1 MSKDLVY
8 ILGLGPTLDF
18 YLPNGTPTIGVN
30 DVNAKHTTD
39 YLVIQDEPAA
49 FDWERY
55 INITKNP
62 PKKQVFSQ
70 HNVYK
75 DLFPGMFTQLRV
87 VPYQLGILDISETKF
102 NRWELPCSID
112 STFLA
117 CVVAYRLGFK
127 NIVTHGADF
136 INHPGLNNRLP
147 VILNQYD
154 LLKTKLAQKGVNL
167 YCSNQK
173 SKLSEVLTVKYLA

>member
-1 MSKDLVY
+1 MSKELIY
-8 ILGLGPTLDF
+8 ILGLGETLSF
-18 YLPNGTPTIGVN
+18 YRPNGTPTIGVN
-30 DVNAKHTTD
+30 DINKTHKTD
-39 YLVIQDEPAA
+39 YLVIQDLPSI
-49 FDWERY
+49 FSWERY
-55 INITKNP
+55 TNITKNP

-70 HNVYK
+70 HDVYK

-87 VPYQLGILDISETKF
+87 IPYQLGILDTPENKF
-102 NRWELPCSID
+102 NRWELPCSVD

-127 NIVTHGADF
+127 NIVTHGVDF
-136 INHPGLNNRLP
+136 INHTGLNNRLP

-154 LLKTKLAQKGVNL
+154 LLKTKLAEKGVNL

-173 SKLSEVLTVKYLA
+173 SKLSEVLTVNYLS